1 MQQFFP
7 IISWLSKYKKKDLS
21 KDLIAG
27 ITLGI
32 ILIPQGMAYAII
44 AGMPP
49 VYGLYAAV
57 VPLIMYALMGTS
69 RQLAIGPVAMDSL
82 LVAAGL
88 GTLGITGLENYIAM
102 ALLLSFMVGA
112 FQWILGILRMGF
124 LVNFLSKPVISGFT
138 SGAALIIMFS
148 QLKHLTGTSIER
160 SNQFHKLV
168 LNAFKELPTTNSYD
182 LIIGILGI
190 IIIVG
195 VKKWNKKIPAILFV
209 VILGILGVYFF
220 SLTSVDVKIVGEIQ
234 QGLPSFKIPDFNW
247 ENMVD
252 LWPIAL
258 TLALVGYM
266 EAISIGKALEDKSG
280 METIDANQELVAL
293 GTSNMVG
300 SFFQSYPVTASFS
313 RSAINGESGAR
324 TPLATL
330 LSVVMVVV
338 VLLFFTPFFYYLP
351 KAALASIIMV
361 SVFGLIDVSYAKNL
375 WKYRRDEFVVLIF
388 TFLITLFIGIKEGI
402 LIGVLFALLLMVYRT
417 SKPHFAVLGN
427 IRNSDYYKNV
437 NRFGDELIIREDLLI
452 VRFDAQLYFG
462 NSTFFK
468 TQLFKHI
475 REKGPNLK
483 GVILNAEA
491 INYIDS
497 TATKMLI
504 KLIGDIHAKGLQFYI
519 AGSIGPTRDIIFNSG
534 IIDALERKF
543 LFVKTKEAVAY
554 FDDPSTLSDL
564 QGKVAYQNQ
573 IEEQPINIVQNYN
586 D

>member
-7 IISWLSKYKKKDLS
+7 IISWLPKYRKADFS
-21 KDLIAG
+21 KDLVAG

-57 VPLIMYALMGTS
+57 FPLIMYAILGTS

-112 FQWILGILRMGF
+112 FQLVLGILRMGF

-148 QLKHLTGTSIER
+148 QLKHLTGTQIER
-160 SNQFHKLV
+160 SNQFHQLV
-168 LNAFKELPTTNSYD
+168 VNAFAELPKTNSYD
-182 LIIGILGI
+182 LVIGLLGI
-190 IIIVG
+190 ALIVG
-195 VKKWNKKIPAILFV
+195 LKQWNRKIPSILFV
-209 VILGILGVYFF
+209 VVLGILAVYYLDMTAQGVQ
-220 SLTSVDVKIVGEIQ
+220 IVGKIQ
-234 QGLPSFKIPDFNW
+234 RGLPSFKMPDF
-247 ENMVD
+247 EVQEVLD

-280 METIDANQELVAL
+280 IETIDANQELVAL
-293 GTSNMVG
+293 GASNMLG

-313 RSAINGESGAR
+313 RSAINGESGAK

-330 LSVVMVVV
+330 LSVVMVIVT
-338 VLLFFTPFFYYLP
+338 LLFLTPLFFYLP

-361 SVFGLIDVSYAKNL
+361 SVFGLIDVAYAKNL
-375 WKYRRDEFVVLIF
+375 WKHRKDEFVVLVF
-388 TFLITLFIGIKEGI
+388 TFLITLFVGITEGI

-437 NRFGDELIIREDLLI
+437 NRFGEELIIRDDLLI

-462 NSTFFK
+462 NAAFFK
-468 TQLFKHI
+468 KQLFKHI
-475 REKGPNLK
+475 REKGNPLK
-483 GVILNAEA
+483 GIILNAEA

-504 KLIGDIHAKGLQFYI
+504 KLIHDIHAQGLQFYV
-519 AGSIGPTRDIIFNSG
+519 AGAIGPTRDIIFNSG
-534 IIDALERKF
+534 IINVLDRKF

-554 FDDPSTLSDL
+554 FDDPTSLSDL

-573 IEEQPINIVQNYN
+573 IESKV
-586 D
+586 